1 MNVGRRLVLL
11 CSVSVPAEGEHPEEQ
26 EGDVQGTPRR
36 LGLWSITSSEKRKI
50 ESRVVGDPRTMMKT
64 MMMMNVQEK
73 EALVSTGD
81 GIHTSDQGQEF
92 VTVSLSFS
100 LHFHSI
106 YSCIVSSI
114 LFVVLF
120 FLGCASDAPHPHP
133 NVEHGE
139 SRSASSS
146 DGGAYCVV
154 NGKWRKRSRIDAFPK
169 RFLTLSM

>member
-1 MNVGRRLVLL
+1 MSVVVWCCYVLCQSRQKENIQKNKKETYRGL
-11 CSVSVPAEGEHPEEQ
+11 PDDWGCGALRPAK
-26 EGDVQGTPRR
+26 
-36 LGLWSITSSEKRKI
+36 SER
-50 ESRVVGDPRTMMKT
+50 SRVVVGDPRTMMKT